1 MKSVKAFK
9 MSAVKLCMLGIQTSE
24 RKFTVDNLEAS
35 KNNFEK
41 LLIEA
46 VDEGLSSI
54 GDSCK
59 DTVYFHLRRRF
70 QIEKQEIPYKI
81 EDFANAL
88 EEIFGAGARLIEIKI
103 INALHQRVKEFKYF
117 PNQGD
122 IAFTEYVVALR
133 RFL

>member
-1 MKSVKAFK
+1 
-9 MSAVKLCMLGIQTSE
+9 MSGLNLCMLEIQTSE
-24 RKFTVDNLEAS
+24 NKFALNNPDSS
-35 KNNFEK
+35 KNNFENV
-41 LLIEA
+41 LIET
-46 VDEGLSSI
+46 VDGCLSSM
-54 GDSCK
+54 GDSCREAI
-59 DTVYFHLRRRF
+59 YFHLKSTF
-70 QIEKQEIPYKI
+70 GIEKQEISYKI